1 MVIAVSLPYSML
13 NKDQMKRVLDIT
25 EKELLTPRGLRTLS
39 PGNPLYKG
47 TYRGTQEER
56 DQAYHNGTVWP
67 WLIGPF
73 CEGWLKVYGLQ
84 GVARVNK
91 LIWGFEEVMS
101 EHGVSTVSE
110 IHDGDPPHAPN
121 GTISQAWSVGEIL
134 RIMDLLEKNYSL

>member
-1 MVIAVSLPYSML
+1 MRRRLVAGFAT
-13 NKDQMKRVLDIT
+13 IT
-25 EKELLTPRGLRTLS
+25 ELAGRNVDMIAQGRC
-39 PGNPLYKG
+39 GN
-47 TYRGTQEER
+47 QEER
-56 DQAYHNGTVWP
+56 DKAYHNGTVWP

-84 GVARVNK
+84 GVPRVKK

-101 EHGVSTVSE
+101 EHGVSTISE

-134 RIMDLLEKNYSL
+134 RIMDLLENKYSL